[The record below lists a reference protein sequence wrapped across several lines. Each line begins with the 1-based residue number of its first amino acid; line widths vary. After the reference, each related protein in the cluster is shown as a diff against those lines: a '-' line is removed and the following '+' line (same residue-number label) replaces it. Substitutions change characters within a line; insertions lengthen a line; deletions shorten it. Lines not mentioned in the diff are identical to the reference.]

1 MKLDN
6 IDNQEINN
14 ILEKELS
21 KLSGQEEK
29 KVVNA
34 LINRF
39 LIEFKKNDKSG
50 IYAVT
55 QYDLAYNSNR
65 IEGSRLT
72 KNQTVALF
80 ETRTLDDN
88 DEYRAKDVE
97 ETTGHFLMF
106 NEMLKTLGQDLSE
119 DIIKNFHYELKAG
132 VFEDRANGYNIGEYK
147 GRPNTVGGIITAS
160 PREVREKMAD
170 LLKWYAS
177 QEKNINTMAEFHTRY
192 ETIHPFQDGNGRT
205 GRLILFRECL
215 KNGIIPPI
223 IKSEQRH
230 EYIAALTKYQ
240 LSGNTDVLVRELEIA
255 RADYYKDVSYFLM
268 DYSEIKE
275 VNKETIKKDRSK
287 NKKSKNIIK

>member
-6 IDNQEINN
+6 INNQEIND
-14 ILEKELS
+14 ILEKDMD
-21 KLSGQEEK
+21 KLSEQDAG

-55 QYDLAYNSNR
+55 QYNLAYNSNR

-80 ETRTLDDN
+80 ETRTLGDN

-106 NEMLKTLGQDLSE
+106 NEMIKTLEQDLSE
-119 DIIKNFHYELKAG
+119 DMIKKFHYELKAG

-147 GRPNTVGGIITAS
+147 GRPNTVGGIVTAN
-160 PREVREKMAD
+160 PREVKEKMEE
-170 LLKWYAS
+170 LLSWYKS
-177 QEKNINTMAEFHTRY
+177 QEKNIKTMAEFHARY

-205 GRLILFRECL
+205 GRLILFRE
-215 KNGIIPPI
+215 
-223 IKSEQRH
+223 QRH
-230 EYIAALTKYQ
+230 EYVTALMKYQ
-240 LSGNTDVLVRELEIA
+240 PSGNTDALVKELTISQ
-255 RADYYKDVSYFLM
+255 ADYYKDVKYFLT
-268 DYSEIKE
+268 DYTEVKN
-275 VNKETIKKDRSK
+275 VNKVNTQKENSKDRK
-287 NKKSKNIIK
+287 DRKITR